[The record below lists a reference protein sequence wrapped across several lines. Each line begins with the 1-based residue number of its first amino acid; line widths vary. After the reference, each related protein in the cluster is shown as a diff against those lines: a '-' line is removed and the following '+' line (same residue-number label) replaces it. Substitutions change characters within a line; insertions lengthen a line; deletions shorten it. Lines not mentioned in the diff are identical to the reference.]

1 MASKLFTRQEENVSV
16 TLHIM
21 RVAGIFAFF
30 GFSIIVIIFSFL
42 VPVDQMMEYLFIM
55 HKKILIIMGILFI
68 GAELVLFLIELL
80 KKILKGVIDI
90 KKLIKHLIWG
100 VIFFIFLIA
109 NITIFETIVQPKLIK
124 IEILAPQNNAEVL
137 SPITNVE
144 VSFRAVEG
152 YRIYIIVETPQGT
165 SWIQEKLFTS
175 NFKGKLKGKAQL
187 GELAV
192 GIGRTFTIFAIA
204 TKKEL
209 PIGLHDKI
217 PSDAIYSNI
226 VSVRRVG

>member
-1 MASKLFTRQEENVSV
+1 M

-30 GFSIIVIIFSFL
+30 GLIVIVIIFSFL

-80 KKILKGVIDI
+80 KKILKGIIDI

-109 NITIFETIVQPKLIK
+109 NITIFETLVQPKLIK
-124 IEILAPQNNAEVL
+124 IEILAPQNNAEVASL
-137 SPITNVE
+137 ITDVE
-144 VSFRAVEG
+144 VSFRAIEG
-152 YRIYIIVETPQGT
+152 YLVYIIVKSPQGDSVDT
-165 SWIQEKLFTS
+165 RE
-175 NFKGKLKGKAQL
+175 
-187 GELAV
+187 
-192 GIGRTFTIFAIA
+192 TIY
-204 TKKEL
+204 K
-209 PIGLHDKI
+209 
-217 PSDAIYSNI
+217 
-226 VSVRRVG
+226 